1 MENEA
6 MDISLDM
13 DTLNKDSQKKGKIHE
28 YNILRNLLF
37 IRIIDIGIIFAE
49 T

>member
-1 MENEA
+1 

-13 DTLNKDSQKKGKIHE
+13 DTLNKNCQKKRKIQE
-28 YNILRNLLF
+28 YNLLRNLLF